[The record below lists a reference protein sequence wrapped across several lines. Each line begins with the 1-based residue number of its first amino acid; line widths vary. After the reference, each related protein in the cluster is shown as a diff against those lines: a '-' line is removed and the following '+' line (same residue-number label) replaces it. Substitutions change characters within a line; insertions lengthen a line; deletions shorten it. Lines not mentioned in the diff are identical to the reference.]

1 MVAEAQ
7 VNSMQK
13 SQLQRKKNSTRSFK
27 RCCHSVNK
35 VVSRYLNFTYTTS
48 RITFGG
54 NYGSR
59 HDFSD
64 VLSQFEFGS
73 ANYNNLIR
81 SELNENNVLTF
92 HEKSG
97 YSR

>member
-1 MVAEAQ
+1 MAD
-7 VNSMQK
+7 
-13 SQLQRKKNSTRSFK
+13 
-27 RCCHSVNK
+27 CPP
-35 VVSRYLNFTYTTS
+35 RYATVHITFTYTIS

-54 NYGSR
+54 NYESR
-59 HDFSD
+59 QDFSY

>member
-13 SQLQRKKNSTRSFK
+13 SQLQSEKKTILGHSSTAVIPWIKLF
-27 RCCHSVNK
+27 HIT
-35 VVSRYLNFTYTTS
+35 FTYTIS

-54 NYGSR
+54 NYENR